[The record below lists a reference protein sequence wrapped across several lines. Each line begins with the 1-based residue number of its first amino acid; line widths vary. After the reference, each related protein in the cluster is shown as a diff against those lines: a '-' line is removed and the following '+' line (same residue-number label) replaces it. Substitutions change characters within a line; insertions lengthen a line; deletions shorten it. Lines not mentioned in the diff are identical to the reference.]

1 MIFDILNR
9 TKKAE
14 IVSEDNKL
22 VKIAALMIHAAKIDE
37 NYTQKEK
44 KIIIDFLKSTNKD
57 LDHEMILSQAEA
69 SETDSNQILEYTKI
83 IKNEEMS
90 FRIKILELLWEI
102 ICSDKKVDSY
112 ESNLISRICGL
123 LYISSKDA
131 GEIKKKVKLNL
142 IK

>member
-57 LDHEMILSQAEA
+57 LDHEMILNQAEA
-69 SETDSNQILEYTKI
+69 SETDSNQILEYTK
-83 IKNEEMS
+83 
-90 FRIKILELLWEI
+90 
-102 ICSDKKVDSY
+102 
-112 ESNLISRICGL
+112 
-123 LYISSKDA
+123 
-131 GEIKKKVKLNL
+131 EIKKNTYGGTKT
-142 IK
+142 I

>member
-57 LDHEMILSQAEA
+57 LDHEMILNQAEA
-69 SETDSNQILEYTKI
+69 SETDSNQILEYTKE
-83 IKNEEMS
+83 IKKNTLD
-90 FRIKILELLWEI
+90 FRKTILKILWKI
-102 ICSDKKVDSY
+102 ILSDKNSDLY
-112 ESNLISRICGL
+112 ESNLMRRNCGL
-123 LYISSKDA
+123 LYLSDKIS
-131 GEIKKKVKLNL
+131 GEIKQEILKEKKL
-142 IK
+142 

>member
-57 LDHEMILSQAEA
+57 LDHKMILHRAEA
-69 SETDSNQILEYTKI
+69 NETDSNQILEYTKE
-83 IKNEEMS
+83 IKKNTLD
-90 FRIKILELLWEI
+90 FRKTILKILWKIVL
-102 ICSDKKVDSY
+102 SDKNSDLY
-112 ESNLISRICGL
+112 ESNLMRRICGL
-123 LYISSKDA
+123 LYLSDKIS
-131 GEIKKKVKLNL
+131 GEIKQEILKEKKL
-142 IK
+142 

>member
-57 LDHEMILSQAEA
+57 LDHEMILNQAEA
-69 SETDSNQILEYTKI
+69 SETDSNQILEYTKE
-83 IKNEEMS
+83 IKKNTLD
-90 FRIKILELLWEI
+90 FRKNILKILWKI
-102 ICSDKKVDSY
+102 ILSDKNSDLY
-112 ESNLISRICGL
+112 ESNLMRRICGL
-123 LYISSKDA
+123 LYLSDKIS
-131 GEIKKKVKLNL
+131 GEIKQEILKEKKL
-142 IK
+142 

>member
-57 LDHEMILSQAEA
+57 LDHEMILNQAEA
-69 SETDSNQILEYTKI
+69 SETGSNQILEYTKE
-83 IKNEEMS
+83 IKKNTLD
-90 FRIKILELLWEI
+90 FRKTILKILWKI
-102 ICSDKKVDSY
+102 ILSDKNSDLY
-112 ESNLISRICGL
+112 ESNLMRRICGL
-123 LYISSKDA
+123 LYLSDKIS
-131 GEIKKKVKLNL
+131 GEIKQEILKEKKL
-142 IK
+142 

>member
-44 KIIIDFLKSTNKD
+44 KN
-57 LDHEMILSQAEA
+57 
-69 SETDSNQILEYTKI
+69 NY
-83 IKNEEMS
+83 
-90 FRIKILELLWEI
+90 
-102 ICSDKKVDSY
+102 
-112 ESNLISRICGL
+112 
-123 LYISSKDA
+123 
-131 GEIKKKVKLNL
+131 
-142 IK
+142 

>member
-57 LDHEMILSQAEA
+57 LDHEMILNRAEA
-69 SETDSNQILEYTKI
+69 SEADSNQILEYTRE
-83 IKNEEMS
+83 IKKNTLN
-90 FRIKILELLWEI
+90 FRKTILKILWKIVL
-102 ICSDKKVDSY
+102 SDKNSDLY
-112 ESNLISRICGL
+112 ESNLMRRICGL
-123 LYISSKDA
+123 LYLSDKIS
-131 GEIKKKVKLNL
+131 GEIKQEILKEKKL
-142 IK
+142 

>member
-57 LDHEMILSQAEA
+57 LDHEMILDQAEA
-69 SETDSNQILEYTKI
+69 SEADSNQILEYTKE
-83 IKNEEMS
+83 IKKNTLD
-90 FRIKILELLWEI
+90 FRKTILKILWKI
-102 ICSDKKVDSY
+102 ILSDKNSDLY
-112 ESNLISRICGL
+112 ESNLMRRICGL
-123 LYISSKDA
+123 LYLSDKIS
-131 GEIKKKVKLNL
+131 GEIKQEILKEKKL
-142 IK
+142 

>member
-57 LDHEMILSQAEA
+57 LDHEMILNQAEA
-69 SETDSNQILEYTKI
+69 SETDSNQILEYTKE
-83 IKNEEMS
+83 IKKNTLD
-90 FRIKILELLWEI
+90 FRKTILKILWKI
-102 ICSDKKVDSY
+102 ILSDKNSDLY
-112 ESNLISRICGL
+112 ESNLMRRLCGL
-123 LYISSKDA
+123 LYLDNKVVGS
-131 GEIKKKVKLNL
+131 IKEKIKNKKQ
-142 IK
+142 

>member
-57 LDHEMILSQAEA
+57 LDHEMILNQAEA
-69 SETDSNQILEYTKI
+69 SETDSNQILEYTKE
-83 IKNEEMS
+83 IKKNTLD
-90 FRIKILELLWEI
+90 FRKTILKILWKI
-102 ICSDKKVDSY
+102 ILSDKNSDLY
-112 ESNLISRICGL
+112 ESNLMRRICGL
-123 LYISSKDA
+123 LYLSDKIS
-131 GEIKKKVKLNL
+131 GEIKQEILKEKKL
-142 IK
+142 

>member
-57 LDHEMILSQAEA
+57 LDHEMILNQAEA
-69 SETDSNQILEYTKI
+69 SETDSNQILEYTK
-83 IKNEEMS
+83 
-90 FRIKILELLWEI
+90 
-102 ICSDKKVDSY
+102 
-112 ESNLISRICGL
+112 
-123 LYISSKDA
+123 
-131 GEIKKKVKLNL
+131 EIKKNTLDSPYIRSFFRFICL

>member
-57 LDHEMILSQAEA
+57 LDHEMILNQAEA
-69 SETDSNQILEYTKI
+69 SETDSNQILEYTKE
-83 IKNEEMS
+83 IKKNTLD
-90 FRIKILELLWEI
+90 FRKTILKILWKI
-102 ICSDKKVDSY
+102 ILSDKNSDSY
-112 ESNLISRICGL
+112 ESNLMRRICGL
-123 LYISSKDA
+123 LYLSDKIS
-131 GEIKKKVKLNL
+131 GEIKQEILKEKKL
-142 IK
+142 

>member
-22 VKIAALMIHAAKIDE
+22 IKIAALMIHAAKIDE

-57 LDHEMILSQAEA
+57 LDHEMILNQAEA
-69 SETDSNQILEYTKI
+69 SETDSNQILEYTKE
-83 IKNEEMS
+83 IKKNTLD
-90 FRIKILELLWEI
+90 FRKTILKILWKI
-102 ICSDKKVDSY
+102 ILSDKNSDLY
-112 ESNLISRICGL
+112 ESNLMRRICGL
-123 LYISSKDA
+123 LYLSDKIS
-131 GEIKKKVKLNL
+131 GEIKQEILKEKKL
-142 IK
+142 

>member
-57 LDHEMILSQAEA
+57 LDHEMILNQAEA
-69 SETDSNQILEYTKI
+69 SEADSNQILEYTKE
-83 IKNEEMS
+83 IKKNTLD
-90 FRIKILELLWEI
+90 FRKNILKILWKI
-102 ICSDKKVDSY
+102 ILSDKNSDLY
-112 ESNLISRICGL
+112 ESNLMRRICGL
-123 LYISSKDA
+123 LYLSDKIS
-131 GEIKKKVKLNL
+131 GEIKQEILKEKKL
-142 IK
+142 

>member
-57 LDHEMILSQAEA
+57 LDHEMILNQAEA
-69 SETDSNQILEYTKI
+69 SETDSNQILEYTK
-83 IKNEEMS
+83 
-90 FRIKILELLWEI
+90 
-102 ICSDKKVDSY
+102 
-112 ESNLISRICGL
+112 
-123 LYISSKDA
+123 
-131 GEIKKKVKLNL
+131 EIKK
-142 IK
+142 II

>member
-57 LDHEMILSQAEA
+57 LDHEMILNQAEA
-69 SETDSNQILEYTKI
+69 SETDSNQILEYTK
-83 IKNEEMS
+83 
-90 FRIKILELLWEI
+90 
-102 ICSDKKVDSY
+102 
-112 ESNLISRICGL
+112 
-123 LYISSKDA
+123 
-131 GEIKKKVKLNL
+131 EIKKNTLDFRKTNL
-142 IK
+142 KILWKI

>member
-57 LDHEMILSQAEA
+57 LDHEMILNQAEA
-69 SETDSNQILEYTKI
+69 SETDSNQILEYTREIKKNTLDFRKTILKILWKI
-83 IKNEEMS
+83 I
-90 FRIKILELLWEI
+90 L
-102 ICSDKKVDSY
+102 SDKNSDLY
-112 ESNLISRICGL
+112 ESNLMRRICGL
-123 LYISSKDA
+123 LYLSDKIS
-131 GEIKKKVKLNL
+131 GEIKQEILKEKKL
-142 IK
+142 

>member
-69 SETDSNQILEYTKI
+69 SETDSNQILEYTKE
-83 IKNEEMS
+83 IKKNTLD
-90 FRIKILELLWEI
+90 FRKTILKILWKI
-102 ICSDKKVDSY
+102 ILSDKNSDLY
-112 ESNLISRICGL
+112 ESNLMRRICGL
-123 LYISSKDA
+123 LYLSDKIS
-131 GEIKKKVKLNL
+131 GEIKQEILKEKKL
-142 IK
+142 